1 MNKIDNKTFAIGM
14 LGLSALVMA
23 VAHLVVSQP
32 QPAFAGE
39 TVQNRDYQVVTAR
52 IQGGGEALYV
62 SDNRTGQVAV
72 FTYDPASRSVVVKKI
87 RSLADAFG
95 NAR

>member
-1 MNKIDNKTFAIGM
+1 MTKIDNKTFAIGM
-14 LGLSALVMA
+14 LGLSALVMT
-23 VAHLVVSQP
+23 VAHLVISQ
-32 QPAFAGE
+32 QPAIAAE
-39 TVQNRDYQVVTAR
+39 AVQNRDYQVVTAG
-52 IQGGGEALYV
+52 IQAGGEALYV

-72 FTYDPASRSVVVKKI
+72 LVYDPGTRSVVVKKV